1 MPRKAAGHEK
11 ILLCLPP
18 KMVKAIKRAAGERNQ
33 TYSALAEDWLAKGQA
48 EYEARKTSEK

>member
-48 EYEARKTSEK
+48 EYEARKAPEK